1 MRQIAIPAGLIALGL
16 VPAAAGLA
24 RLAQLAAGERLAD
37 NARFFDAPLPVVLHI
52 LAILIFA
59 FLGALQFVPRF
70 RQSSWHRRAGW
81 LVLPAGLIAAATG
94 IWMTLTYDLPA
105 TDSAM
110 LNAIRLVVGA
120 AMLAELLLGL
130 RAVLRRDYVTHRAW
144 MIRAWALGM
153 GAGTQVFTHLPWFL
167 AFGGPEAGVRTWL
180 MAAGWAI
187 NAALAEAI
195 LRRGGR
201 AAGQAAGRSGVARM

>member
-24 RLAQLAAGERLAD
+24 RLAQLAGGERMAD

-52 LAILIFA
+52 AAILVFA

-70 RQSSWHRRAGW
+70 RQSPWHRCAGW

-94 IWMTLTYDLPA
+94 VWMTLTYDLPA
-105 TDSAM
+105 TDSAA

-120 AMLAELLLGL
+120 AMLVELLLGL
-130 RAVLRRDYVTHRAW
+130 RAILQRDYFTHRAW

-153 GAGTQVFTHLPWFL
+153 GAGTQVLTHLPWIL
-167 AFGGPEAGVRTWL
+167 AVGMPGAGPRTVL

-187 NAALAEAI
+187 NAAVAEWVI
-195 LRRGGR
+195 RR
-201 AAGQAAGRSGVARM
+201 A